1 MGTKAKVSFWV
12 WKFESDSINRTYPM
26 QVSEEAIVT
35 RVQSLV
41 QSGLSRVPPQYIQP
55 LHARPLH
62 HAPPGSDSDS
72 DSDSDSVPV
81 IDLSLFDPT
90 ARASSLDAIARACRD
105 WGAFHVTNHGVPPS
119 LLAAV
124 RRAGL
129 QFFSDCPLPD
139 KLRYA
144 CSPSAASEGYGSK
157 LLATSDGDTASHVLD
172 WRDYFDHHTLPLSRR
187 NPNRWPDFPS
197 DYRDTVATYSDEM
210 KLLAQKLLA
219 LISES
224 LGLPP
229 SCIED
234 AVGEFYQNI
243 TISYYPPCPQP
254 DLTLGFQSHSD
265 IGAITLLIQDD
276 VGGLQ
281 ILKDRHNWVTVHPF
295 SDAILVLL
303 ADQTEIITNGKYRS
317 CVHRAITNPD
327 RARLSVATF
336 HDPAKTVK
344 ISPAS
349 ELIDESSPAKYRDV
363 VYGDYVSSWYTKGP
377 EGKRNIDA
385 LVLDS

>member
-1 MGTKAKVSFWV
+1 M
-12 WKFESDSINRTYPM
+12 E
-26 QVSEEAIVT
+26 VSEEGIR
-35 RVQSLV
+35 RVQPLA

-55 LHARPLH
+55 LHTRPVFHTPTEPRNIPL
-62 HAPPGSDSDS
+62 
-72 DSDSDSVPV
+72 
-81 IDLSLFDPT
+81 IDLSFFDPT
-90 ARASSLDAIARACRD
+90 RRASTRESIASACRD
-105 WGAFHVTNHGVPPS
+105 WGVFHVTNHGVPLS
-119 LLAAV
+119 LLAAI
-124 RRAGL
+124 RRTGRA
-129 QFFSDCPLPD
+129 FFTDCSMSE

-144 CSPSAASEGYGSK
+144 CSTTASEGYGSK
-157 LLATSDGDTASHVLD
+157 MLATSDQQQDDAQVLD

-187 NPNRWPDFPS
+187 NPDRWPEFPP
-197 DYRDTVATYSDEM
+197 DYRDTVARYSDEM
-210 KLLAQKLLA
+210 KILAQKLLA

-224 LGLPP
+224 LGLRA

-243 TISYYPPCPQP
+243 TISFYPPCPEP
-254 DLTLGFQSHSD
+254 DLTLGLQSHSD

-276 VGGLQ
+276 VEGLQ
-281 ILKDRHNWVTVHPF
+281 VLKSDDGGGDKWVTVEPL
-295 SDAILVLL
+295 SDAVLVLL
-303 ADQTEIITNGKYRS
+303 ADQTEIITNGKYKS
-317 CVHRAITNPD
+317 CEHRAITNPD

-344 ISPAS
+344 ISPVS

-363 VYGDYVSSWYTKGP
+363 VYGDHVLSWYTKGP